1 MSQVCKPGDGIVVES
16 SLAPAVAH
24 VAVDELFVTFDVV
37 LTDIEF
43 VLEPDVLIFSIFGMI
58 NGVDCDCE
66 LVGLIAAGAMDVDCA
81 FDTGTEALI
90 GGIVNEFD
98 VGGNA

>member
-1 MSQVCKPGDGIVVES
+1 MCIPGDGIVVES
-16 SLAPAVAH
+16 SLPVPAVTH
-24 VAVDELFVTFDVV
+24 VVVDELFVTFDVV
-37 LTDIEF
+37 LTDAEF
-43 VLEPDVLIFSIFGMI
+43 VFEPDVLIFSIFGMI

-66 LVGLIAAGAMDVDCA
+66 LVGLIEAGGMDVDCA

-90 GGIVNEFD
+90 GGIANEFD